1 MAWMSS
7 TNKDRLSSKDLQASN
22 KTKGSVE
29 RLGLSFYLLFVGERS
44 LLESHWLTFGWA
56 FLRL

>member
-1 MAWMSS
+1 MGLVAAACRWS
-7 TNKDRLSSKDLQASN
+7 TTRGQASN